1 MPSKKEKMVATKAQ
15 SDQNFPTDNSD
26 SRIEEK
32 PFWYPRYKT
41 MFPSLIFYETQLDEP
56 EFGTGALIWVWEDL
70 ADVILIRYEDSDL
83 AG

>member
-1 MPSKKEKMVATKAQ
+1 
-15 SDQNFPTDNSD
+15 
-26 SRIEEK
+26 
-32 PFWYPRYKT
+32 